1 MHLFRVTLDSAEE
14 LELVRNFGGVRYIE
28 ETTPIAMMTD
38 SLEEEVLPAIKSP
51 KEGESYPII
60 GVLDSGIQRNP
71 YLAPWVLGEGV
82 EYYGEELQDKSH
94 GSMVASIV
102 EYSDE
107 LNGTTYIDRLVEL
120 KKEIMG
126 TVKAVE
132 DVELQ
137 ALLEKRYLCFLS
149 WEKIAVDMHYSIQ
162 HIYRMHDT
170 ALAAVEE
177 ILPVSVT

>member
-1 MHLFRVTLDSAEE
+1 MTAKAYLGQARFLDM
-14 LELVRNFGGVRYIE
+14 R
-28 ETTPIAMMTD
+28 
-38 SLEEEVLPAIKSP
+38 IKS
-51 KEGESYPII
+51 KIQQIES
-60 GVLDSGIQRNP
+60 
-71 YLAPWVLGEGV
+71 
-82 EYYGEELQDKSH
+82 
-94 GSMVASIV
+94 
-102 EYSDE
+102 
-107 LNGTTYIDRLVEL
+107 LN
-120 KKEIMG
+120 MG

-177 ILPVSVT
+177 ILPHSVT